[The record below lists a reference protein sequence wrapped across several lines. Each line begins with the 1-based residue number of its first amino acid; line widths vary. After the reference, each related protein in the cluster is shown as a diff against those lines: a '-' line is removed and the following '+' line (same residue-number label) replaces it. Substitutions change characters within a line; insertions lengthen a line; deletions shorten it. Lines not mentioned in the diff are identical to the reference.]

1 MIDYYKGVDTK
12 TGFKILYLKEVTLLI
27 NQAQSA
33 DEIFTILGQ
42 LDIDL
47 EARSINGNLS
57 PEGKILS
64 EKIPKIKKLF
74 LDEETKIDYDNKLEE
89 TYFEIECQK
98 IEKLSQLEEV
108 EQSKEISQSF
118 VKNKFFLVFLGFSIL
133 FLIGMVLLL
142 KISIFIVIIYLL
154 LIVILFLLGN

>member
-118 VKNKFFLVFLGFSIL
+118 VKNKFFLVFLGFSII